1 MHKTFAEDMVSLR
14 KWEESRR
21 IMQRPLL
28 FADLVDYLNLTK
40 VARRDDWMNADFTGY
55 RAPGDTAHDSFDAC
69 GQACKAD
76 QNCLQ
81 WTHRL
86 KDCTFVPT
94 IRLGQHWDPGFE
106 PWRSDEEKALPWTD
120 DEKRFMAGWD
130 LDGIKEWMSAPGRD
144 CKTAHWVR
152 PSLKRIF

>member
-1 MHKTFAEDMVSLR
+1 VLFHHFA
-14 KWEESRR
+14 KG
-21 IMQRPLL
+21 
-28 FADLVDYLNLTK
+28 
-40 VARRDDWMNADFTGY
+40 DFT
-55 RAPGDTAHDSFDAC
+55 DSPDAC

-76 QNCLQ
+76 ANCLQ

-120 DEKRFMAGWD
+120 EEKRFMAGWD